1 MLFDEIKFHNCPHII
16 QMNIEMSISEPPSS
30 LPNLMAENDVM
41 HNSNDS
47 PTNEPKEGVEKS
59 CANIQ
64 PSKVLKYNH
73 VSATDKIGTK
83 TINHIKTQEITENS
97 NSPSRIPI
105 GIGVTKCPICGKQF
119 GKSSLRF
126 HQPQCEKK
134 QAALQEKHEQ
144 AKLEEKRTSSYI
156 IYEDFDA
163 GKHDF
168 LVIHLDIHTIII
180 IYGNFFKYVFSN
192 YYHTSIHIFHI
203 PRTYNHTLEYFSK
216 TNNRGYPCG
225 VNTNII
231 VSYV

>member
-1 MLFDEIKFHNCPHII
+1 MS
-16 QMNIEMSISEPPSS
+16 IEMSISEQPSS
-30 LPNLMAENDVM
+30 LPNLTAENVM
-41 HNSNDS
+41 QDTHNS
-47 PTNEPKEGVEKS
+47 PINEPKEGVEKCCS
-59 CANIQ
+59 NIQ
-64 PSKVLKYNH
+64 PTKVLKHNQ
-73 VSATDKIGTK
+73 VSATDKTGTK

-163 GKHDF
+163 GKYYF
-168 LVIHLDIHTIII
+168 LFISP
-180 IYGNFFKYVFSN
+180 KY
-192 YYHTSIHIFHI
+192 
-203 PRTYNHTLEYFSK
+203 
-216 TNNRGYPCG
+216 
-225 VNTNII
+225 
-231 VSYV
+231 